1 MMFSA
6 SSSDLV
12 RAVQAVAGA
21 ISTKGALPI
30 LECILFERAGDQLRL
45 SATDLEISIVEQVPV
60 AFDSG
65 DADMSRVAVPARR
78 LLDTLRSL
86 PDLPVQFACDADRG
100 ITIRTDQ
107 GRFKM
112 VGQDGVDFPAIPR
125 VEADTMIE
133 TTGGDLRK
141 AISLTSFAVSRD
153 ALRPAMMGVYVQ
165 VGPSGSRFV
174 STDGH
179 RLVRYSLKDIES
191 STEQRFIIPEKA
203 LALVA
208 KTAGDRDCD
217 VSMESG
223 YVAFRMGPTVIMAR
237 LIDETYPNYEA
248 VIPSQNDKTATLLRE
263 PFLAALKRVS
273 LYSSS
278 TTNQVRLSF
287 SGGGVAISA
296 EDVERASEAKETLP
310 CSFDGADLTIGF
322 NSAYLS
328 ELVQHV
334 DHDEVKMTFSTP
346 NRAGIISPAEQDA
359 TEDLLMLIMPVMLP
373 AA

>member
-1 MMFSA
+1 MFSA

-30 LECILFERAGDQLRL
+30 LECILFERAGDLLRL

-60 AFDSG
+60 VFDSG

-86 PDLPVQFACDADRG
+86 PDLPVQFSCDKDRG

-133 TTGGDLRK
+133 TTGSDLRK

-179 RLVRYSLKDIES
+179 RLVR
-191 STEQRFIIPEKA
+191 
-203 LALVA
+203 
-208 KTAGDRDCD
+208 
-217 VSMESG
+217 
-223 YVAFRMGPTVIMAR
+223 
-237 LIDETYPNYEA
+237 
-248 VIPSQNDKTATLLRE
+248 
-263 PFLAALKRVS
+263 
-273 LYSSS
+273 
-278 TTNQVRLSF
+278 
-287 SGGGVAISA
+287 
-296 EDVERASEAKETLP
+296 
-310 CSFDGADLTIGF
+310 
-322 NSAYLS
+322 
-328 ELVQHV
+328 
-334 DHDEVKMTFSTP
+334 
-346 NRAGIISPAEQDA
+346 
-359 TEDLLMLIMPVMLP
+359 
-373 AA
+373 